1 MYGLRRPHRSLQVL
15 SLNAPIRGWMNRPV
29 MGPAMF
35 RIGRSCSLAP
45 MYKNNGLTAENTMPN
60 PNELP
65 KNPSVIT
72 RMFIW
77 VSGGFRSPAT
87 ASSTADGG
95 LTLPDV
101 VVVAMALLKG
111 FVVAARDWKRFQ
123 RSSVPRHI
131 EPVKR
136 RFASGPAKVWFRK
149 RFRN

>member
-1 MYGLRRPHRSLQVL
+1 MNERLRSLMVGHGALVFLVGMAAGFKYTVKDNNAAPPEMYGLRRPHRSLQVL

-29 MGPAMF
+29 MGPAML

-95 LTLPDV
+95 LT
-101 VVVAMALLKG
+101 
-111 FVVAARDWKRFQ
+111 
-123 RSSVPRHI
+123 
-131 EPVKR
+131 
-136 RFASGPAKVWFRK
+136 
-149 RFRN
+149 